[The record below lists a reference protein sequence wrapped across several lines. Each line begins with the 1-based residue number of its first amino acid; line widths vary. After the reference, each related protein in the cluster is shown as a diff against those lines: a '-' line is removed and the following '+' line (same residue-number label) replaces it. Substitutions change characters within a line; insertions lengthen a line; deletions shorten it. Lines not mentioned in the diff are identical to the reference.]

1 MTSPSGRTGDPGEPV
16 RRPPGAT
23 GGVETMTAA
32 TARAQAPRAS
42 GQADAPEI
50 RRVVRQR
57 VAKRRKARRRA
68 VYVQTGFSVLALVV
82 LVALVVV
89 GCKSAMRIT
98 GGRDELVTDP
108 EAPGYVAE
116 VRPTPVELVA
126 ITGDG
131 GELISMLLVVSTPGR
146 SSAVPLS
153 PQLTLWEFEDSP
165 PGSAQEIFAD
175 GGLEALRLRLGADLG
190 FGTTGGIVVPGSA
203 LVQLASTVG
212 PLTVTLADDVFAG
225 EPDADP
231 DDVELQYASGEL
243 ELEPEVVDDFLAFVG
258 YREPDPNRAL
268 RSGEVWQA
276 LLERVNP
283 ASAAAL
289 GDGED
294 LERFAEMF
302 GELAQGDV
310 SFQVVP
316 TTPLELYIVPPVVIH
331 RLDEEAMPDWASA
344 HVPFP
349 VAAFPGQLASVAVLD
364 GTGQDGAIEAVS
376 PDIVSAG
383 AQISLTGNAESFE
396 VSATRVEYRSEQ
408 AKGAAE
414 DIADALGVQAQQVEE
429 MRADVDVTVVVGK
442 DLLG

>member
-1 MTSPSGRTGDPGEPV
+1 MTSPSGRTGPPGEPV

-23 GGVETMTAA
+23 GGVETLTAA
-32 TARAQAPRAS
+32 TVRAEAPAAAER
-42 GQADAPEI
+42 GDAPEI

-57 VAKRRKARRRA
+57 VAKRRRARRRA
-68 VYVQTGFSVLALVV
+68 VYLQSGFSLLALVV
-82 LVALVVV
+82 LVALVWV
-89 GCKSAMRIT
+89 GWRSAMRIT

-108 EAPGYVAE
+108 EAAGYVAE
-116 VRPTPVELVA
+116 VRPTPVDLVA
-126 ITGDG
+126 VTGDG

-153 PQLTLWEFEDSP
+153 PQLTLWDFEGAP

-190 FGTTGGIVVPGSA
+190 FGTTGGVVVPGSA

-212 PLTVTLADDVFAG
+212 PLTIDLSDDVFAG
-225 EPDADP
+225 EPDAEP
-231 DDVELQYASGEL
+231 DDVELRYPAGEL
-243 ELEPEVVDDFLAFVG
+243 ELEPEVVDDFLAFGG
-258 YREPDPNRAL
+258 YREADPNRAL

-276 LLERVNP
+276 LLEGVDP

-294 LERFAEMF
+294 LERFSELF
-302 GELAQGDV
+302 GELSEGEV

-316 TTPLELYIVPPVVIH
+316 TTPLELYIVPPVTIH
-331 RLDEEAMPDWASA
+331 RLDAEAMPEWAST

-349 VAAFPGQLASVAVLD
+349 VAAYPGQLASVAVLD
-364 GTGQDGAIEAVS
+364 GTGQDGAIETVS
-376 PDIVSAG
+376 PEIVSAG
-383 AQISLTGNAESFE
+383 AQISLTGNAESFD
-396 VSATRVEYRSEQ
+396 VATTRVEYGAGEAR
-408 AKGAAE
+408 GAAE
-414 DIADALGVQAQQVEE
+414 DIAEVLGVQAQQVEE
-429 MRADVDVTVVVGK
+429 QRADVDVTVVVGK

>member
-1 MTSPSGRTGDPGEPV
+1 MTSPTGRTGAPGEPV
-16 RRPPGAT
+16 RRTPGAT
-23 GGVETMTAA
+23 GGVETLTAA
-32 TARAQAPRAS
+32 TGRAQAPRAA

-68 VYVQTGFSVLALVV
+68 VYVQTGFSVVAVVV

-89 GCKSAMRIT
+89 GWKSAMRIT

-131 GELISMLLVVSTPGR
+131 GELISMLLVVSTTGR
-146 SSAVPLS
+146 PSAVPLS
-153 PQLTLWEFEDSP
+153 PQLTLWEFEESP

-190 FGTTGGIVVPGSA
+190 FGTTGGMVVPGSA

-212 PLTVTLADDVFAG
+212 PLTITLADDVFAG

-243 ELEPEVVDDFLAFVG
+243 ELEPDVVDDFLAFVG

-289 GDGED
+289 GEGED
-294 LERFAEMF
+294 LERFSELF

-316 TTPLELYIVPPVVIH
+316 TTPLELYIVPPVIIH
-331 RLDEEAMPDWASA
+331 RLDEEAMPDWAST

-364 GTGQDGAIEAVS
+364 GTGQDGAIETVS
-376 PDIVSAG
+376 PDVVGAG
-383 AQISLTGNAESFE
+383 AQISLTGNAESFD
-396 VSATRVEYRSEQ
+396 VAATRVEYRAEQ

-414 DIADALGVQAQQVEE
+414 DIAEALGVQAQQVEE